1 MCKWYSSSID
11 FIFYYSCFERQ
22 VVNFTSFLFNIY
34 QASTRA
40 LELKEHPLAGERG
53 EAWPYFYFLL
63 QDRGAQ
69 AGSKHGREK
78 CTKLLQETQK
88 QSQDPERLELFGIY
102 GCIRSDIVI
111 VLAMRPLS
119 YKVLVQQMGSR
130 KKSSLDSKAIRDL
143 CSC

>member
-1 MCKWYSSSID
+1 
-11 FIFYYSCFERQ
+11 
-22 VVNFTSFLFNIY
+22 
-34 QASTRA
+34 

-69 AGSKHGREK
+69 ASSKHGREK

-130 KKSSLDSKAIRDL
+130 KKTVKPLGTCAPVDGLLRDRMRRSKTQIPV
-143 CSC
+143 